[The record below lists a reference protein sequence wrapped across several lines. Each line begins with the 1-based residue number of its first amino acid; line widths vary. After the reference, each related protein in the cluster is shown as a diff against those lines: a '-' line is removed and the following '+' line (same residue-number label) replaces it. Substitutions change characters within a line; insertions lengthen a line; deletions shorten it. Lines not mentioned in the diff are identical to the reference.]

1 MFKLY
6 ADTKPSIA
14 QLMRLKTMEG
24 KGVEISADTPLPG
37 VDMSEIGTKELQT
50 KPDRRD
56 VAVQTHSIG
65 EIIGTTRT
73 FVT

>member
-1 MFKLY
+1 MLKLY

-14 QLMRLKTMEG
+14 QLMRLKTMKG

-37 VDMSEIGTKELQT
+37 VDMSEIESKELQT

-56 VAVQTHSIG
+56 VAVQTQSIG